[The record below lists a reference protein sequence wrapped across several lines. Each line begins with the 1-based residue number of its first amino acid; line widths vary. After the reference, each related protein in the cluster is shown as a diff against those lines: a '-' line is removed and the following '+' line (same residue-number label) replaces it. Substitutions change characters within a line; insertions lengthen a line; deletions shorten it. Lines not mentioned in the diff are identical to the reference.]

1 MVSASAAGL
10 SVRMRLIRGK
20 RMATPD
26 LWRVER
32 AMPSKAISSTSPG
45 VDLAHRPEAV
55 GGVVAHPFV
64 EPAQLLVGE
73 AEIGLADRR
82 QLALAVAA
90 SRQQPKVK
98 SE

>member
-10 SVRMRLIRGK
+10 SVRMRLMRGK

-32 AMPSKAISSTSPG
+32 CDAVEG
-45 VDLAHRPEAV
+45 DLQHQLGRDLAHRAEAV

-82 QLALAVAA
+82 QLALALGLRA
-90 SRQQPKVK
+90 SSRR
-98 SE
+98 